1 MKLNGRHIALIFAF
15 AVALSACKNKQK
27 AGNTASNTVTNTDPS
42 SPVGL
47 NLGNKAPDISGKNFN
62 DSTITLA
69 SLKGKMVLIDFWAS
83 WCAPCRMENPNVVK
97 TYLEY
102 KDKVFKDAKGFT
114 VFGVS
119 LDDRKE
125 AWKNAVKK
133 DNLVWSAHISDL
145 KGWNNEV
152 ALKYQITSIP
162 NNYLI
167 NGNGIIVAKNLRGED
182 LEKTLEKY
190 LAE

>member
-1 MKLNGRHIALIFAF
+1 MKLNGRHMALFFTIAI
-15 AVALSACKNKQK
+15 VLSACKSKQR
-27 AGNTASNTVTNTDPS
+27 AGKTAPEIPSNADS
-42 SPVGL
+42 ASPVGL
-47 NLGNKAPDISGKNFN
+47 NLGNKAPDIIGKNFN

-83 WCAPCRMENPNVVK
+83 WCTPCRMENPNVVK
-97 TYLEY
+97 TFLEF
-102 KDKVFKDAKGFT
+102 KNKVFKDAIGFT

-119 LDDRKE
+119 LDERKE

-133 DNLVWSAHISDL
+133 DNLIWSSHTSDL

-182 LEKTLEKY
+182 LEKTLKKY

>member
-1 MKLNGRHIALIFAF
+1 MILSGKHIVFFFAVLMGLNACKSKQKASEIALI
-15 AVALSACKNKQK
+15 
-27 AGNTASNTVTNTDPS
+27 PS
-42 SPVGL
+42 TSTGDAPIGL
-47 NLGNKAPDISGKNFN
+47 NLGNLAPEINGKNFN
-62 DSTITLA
+62 DSAITLS

-97 TYLEY
+97 AYLSY
-102 KDKVFKDAKGFT
+102 KDKNFRDAKGFT

-133 DNLVWSAHISDL
+133 DNLMWPAHVSDL
-145 KGWNNEV
+145 KGWNNET
-152 ALKYQITSIP
+152 ALKYQISSIP